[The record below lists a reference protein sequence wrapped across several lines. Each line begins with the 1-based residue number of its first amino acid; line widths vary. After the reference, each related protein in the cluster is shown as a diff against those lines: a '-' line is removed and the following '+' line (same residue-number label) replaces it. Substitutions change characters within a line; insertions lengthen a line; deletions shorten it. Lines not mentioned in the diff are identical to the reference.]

1 MNGIML
7 IFHPV
12 TTEDVSQPV
21 YAVVQKKPKDHPKEE
36 RSSGDM
42 ISQTTGSAK
51 IYFLIHFFPFLGES
65 PLFHLIK
72 LSRQSPLS

>member
-1 MNGIML
+1 MTGIML

-12 TTEDVSQPV
+12 NTEDVSQPV

-51 IYFLIHFFPFLGES
+51 IYFLIHFSHFLVKV
-65 PLFHLIK
+65 LFFIL
-72 LSRQSPLS
+72 LN